1 MINPE
6 DTKVGKAEGYDL
18 RIADMLRVAFGYKRL
33 AYGPV
38 PNTTRFNRSRYDN
51 LQGMDFQFEQ
61 RSSLLNTPIIMPLKV
76 QVSAKGD
83 PVEYFN
89 FPNEPIVEIRGS
101 KHIVKTKI
109 DGQDGEFK
117 QLWSMDD
124 YQVIIRGIAV
134 DDTTEENYPE
144 NIVRQLRKV
153 FELRN
158 HLEVVGPIFT
168 LFNIKYISFES
179 FELVPQPGEQ
189 SMVPYQFSAL
199 SDKEYKLQLRRK
211 GSTE

>member
-1 MINPE
+1 MIKPE
-6 DTKVGKAEGYDL
+6 DTKVEKAQGYDL

-33 AYGPV
+33 AYWPV
-38 PNTTRFNRSRYDN
+38 TNTTNYNKARYEG
-51 LQGMDFQFEQ
+51 LRGMDFQFEQ
-61 RSSLLNTPIIMPLKV
+61 RSSLLNTPVIMPLKI
-76 QVSAKGD
+76 QISAKGE
-83 PVEYFN
+83 PVEYYN
-89 FPNEPIVEIRGS
+89 LTDDALVEIRGS

-124 YQVIIRGIAV
+124 YQILIRGIAV

-158 HLEVVGPIFT
+158 HVEVVGPLFT